1 MKTLRRQM
9 AGALVLV
16 GFALLPSTLVGNAA
30 AEETQ
35 PVAPANAPPDS
46 AKAIMSKLVGT
57 WTTAG
62 ERDGKPFTG
71 LYQARWN
78 ESETGLVYT
87 TREGHEVSHGL
98 GYWDP
103 VTSEFVETWSAYHL
117 NVVVRYRQFSGDHW
131 FGTSKRVVDEKLQE
145 EKVRVEFREG
155 GYTFFVEAKGEET
168 PFTVTNTRVSA
179 EENEQAFRSFAELF
193 QGGTWIN
200 TDKKPNAKHTFSWL
214 PGKKVLKLN
223 RRGGVYPGISLIGID
238 HRTQSVLF
246 QEVDNDGMVGTAQMI
261 QASPGEWKLF
271 GHYTGENRIEDMLLT
286 LNRVGPD
293 EVKASGSIS
302 VNGKQEPW
310 ESQRWTRNRES
321 SAAQSFDEAV
331 PEKVRRHWR
340 YLLGTWDYRY
350 SQAGK
355 EYSGVWTV
363 KPAES
368 TNALISHFEETSP
381 NGKAVG
387 NYLHGWDAN
396 AEQLVDGSVSV
407 DGGVGISRYDL
418 VSEKLAEG
426 FGESTL
432 PDGTKRTTKLRAEY
446 SPDRIIWTNF
456 ETTKAGQK
464 QDDIVFTFDR
474 RRKKSDE

>member
-1 MKTLRRQM
+1 MKTFRRLM
-9 AGALVLV
+9 SGVLVLV
-16 GFALLPSTLVGNAA
+16 GLALLPSTFVGNAA
-30 AEETQ
+30 AEPAHSVT
-35 PVAPANAPPDS
+35 PANALPDS

-62 ERDGKPFTG
+62 ERDAMPFTG

-117 NVVVRYRQFSGDHW
+117 NVVVRYRQFSDDRW
-131 FGTSKRVVDEKLQE
+131 SGTSKRVVDGKFQE
-145 EKVRVEFREG
+145 ENVRIEFRDG
-155 GYTFFVEAKGEET
+155 GYSFFVEAKGEGT
-168 PFTVTNTRVSA
+168 PFTVTNTRISA
-179 EENEQAFRSFAELF
+179 EETKQAFQSFAELF

-200 TDKKPNAKHTFSWL
+200 TDQKPNAKHTYSWL
-214 PGKKVLKLN
+214 PGKKILKLI

-238 HRTQSVLF
+238 HRTHSVVF

-261 QASPGEWKLF
+261 QAAPGEWKLF
-271 GHYTGENRIEDMLLT
+271 GHYTGEDRIDDMLLT
-286 LNRVGPD
+286 LKRLGPD

-302 VNGKQEPW
+302 TNGKQEAW
-310 ESQRWTRNRES
+310 EAQRWTRNRES
-321 SAAQSFDEAV
+321 SATQTFDVAV
-331 PEKVRRHWR
+331 PERVQRHWR

-368 TNALISHFEETSP
+368 TNALVSHYEETSP

-387 NYLHGWDAN
+387 NFLHGWDAKTQ
-396 AEQLVDGSVSV
+396 QLVDGAVSV
-407 DGGVGISRYDL
+407 HGGVGISRYDL

-426 FGESTL
+426 YGESTR

-464 QDDIVFTFDR
+464 QDDVVFTFDR
-474 RRKKSDE
+474 RGKSPE